1 MAVDER
7 LSTEEVTPE
16 LVSYVVERIARA
28 IEPVKIIVFGSHAR
42 GNSSPESDL
51 DLLVIED
58 GGDPSRVVRRRI
70 EDLLWGRRFGLDLVV
85 RKPEQVEANLRAKN
99 PFYASEVF
107 EHGRVLYERK

>member
-16 LVSYVVERIARA
+16 LVSYVVEKIVRA
-28 IEPVKIIVFGSHAR
+28 IKPVKIVVFGSHAR
-42 GNSSPESDL
+42 GDSAPDSDL

-58 GGDPSRVVRRRI
+58 GGEPSRAVRRRI

-85 RKPEQVEANLRAKN
+85 RKPEQVERNLRARN
-99 PFYASEVF
+99 RFYAHEVF
-107 EHGRVLYERK
+107 KHGKVLYERR